1 MAIPLDCKG
10 QFVRLVGADLIRDNH
25 AVEFSKGFAMYSRQ
39 PYVFQTSLERKIYSL
54 IDNEAELTE
63 AVLNEVYVT
72 AQVEEG
78 VARYRAEAASMS
90 LLEVRD
96 EGHNSVSLAG
106 NMAKVGDPRPHE
118 LCDAHAIVSGSH
130 AKAAPLRLILAKHRR
145 RIDDPVNGC
154 WLPHNTAAKA
164 CMPERLKNAVPHS
177 RIHRHH
183 YYGWLRSVLRSNR
196 IKNQTDLDS
205 LLVSISFRLQ
215 TGSIPPEV
223 MLRADQKHEAF

>member
-1 MAIPLDCKG
+1 MWRFFG
-10 QFVRLVGADLIRDNH
+10 LVGADLIRDNLLI
-25 AVEFSKGFAMYSRQ
+25 VNRSKGIAMHSRQ

-63 AVLNEVYVT
+63 AVLNDVYIT

-78 VARYRAEAASMS
+78 VARYRAEAAGMS
-90 LLEVRD
+90 LLEVKD
-96 EGHNSVSLAG
+96 EEHSSGNLG
-106 NMAKVGDPRPHE
+106 CNMAKMGDPRPHE
-118 LCDAHAIVSGSH
+118 LCDAHAIVSGGHS
-130 AKAAPLRLILAKHRR
+130 KAAPLRLILAKHRR

-154 WLPHNTAAKA
+154 WLPHNTAAISH
-164 CMPERLKNAVPHS
+164 MPERLKNAVPHS

-196 IKNQTDLDS
+196 IKNQADLDK
-205 LLVSISFRLQ
+205 LLVGVSFRLQ
-215 TGSIPPEV
+215 TGTLPQEV